1 MNERYDVKRFVIVP
15 LILPLL
21 VLMICRGVP
30 AQAADGSQ
38 GQQEFTKNCAVCHP
52 EGRNIIN
59 AAKTLH
65 KTSLSGNGIRGPADI
80 VAKIRNPGP
89 GMTRFDEKAIPDE
102 TARAIAE
109 YILKT
114 FK

>member
-1 MNERYDVKRFVIVP
+1 MKRIFIGP
-15 LILPLL
+15 LIALSL
-21 VLMICRGVP
+21 VLICRGVP